1 MKFGL
6 SEGMILA
13 GGGENRP
20 HEIVTFEDG
29 PGAPQPGDKI
39 S

>member
-13 GGGENRP
+13 GGGGDRP
-20 HEIVTFEDG
+20 HRITTFADG
-29 PGAPQPGDKI
+29 DDAPQPGDKI
-39 S
+39 T